1 MTVRVRIAPSPTG
14 KPHIG
19 TAYTSL
25 FNFIYAKKNGGDFIL
40 RIEDTDRSRFVEGA
54 EKDIIE
60 SLKWLGLEWKEG
72 PDIGG
77 PFAPYR
83 QSERLEIYEK
93 FVGNLVAENKAY
105 RCDCSP
111 ERLKEVRDDQQR
123 KGFPTHYDKKCRGL
137 NVKKSSNT
145 VVRLAVPEE
154 GETTFRDEVRGE
166 ITFNNKD
173 IDDQVLMKSDG
184 FPTYHLASVVDDNS
198 MEITHVIRAEEWL
211 TSTPKHVILYKAFG
225 WDLPKFIHL
234 PLLRNPDKS
243 KISKRKNPV
252 SINWYKEQ
260 GYLPSAFL
268 NYLATMGWSMPDGKE
283 IFSLEELINN
293 FSIKRIDPAGPVFDV
308 RKLDWM
314 NGEHIRKLDNKELV
328 ERLAEFTKVKKEDI
342 TRITPL
348 VKDRMKK
355 LSEFDSLTSYFF
367 EENVEI
373 EEKLIIQKGRDK
385 ESTKKVLQE
394 VCNLLIKL
402 EDWNKD
408 NLERALG
415 TKNDELEWTKK
426 DLFQTIRATITGLI
440 ASPPLFETLE
450 AIGRTKTLSRFEKAI
465 NLLSN

>member
-408 NLERALG
+408 NFERALG

>member
-145 VVRLAVPEE
+145 VVRLAVPEK

-243 KISKRKNPV
+243 KISNSRV
-252 SINWYKEQ
+252 VI
-260 GYLPSAFL
+260 
-268 NYLATMGWSMPDGKE
+268 
-283 IFSLEELINN
+283 
-293 FSIKRIDPAGPVFDV
+293 
-308 RKLDWM
+308 
-314 NGEHIRKLDNKELV
+314 IRN
-328 ERLAEFTKVKKEDI
+328 T
-342 TRITPL
+342 
-348 VKDRMKK
+348 
-355 LSEFDSLTSYFF
+355 
-367 EENVEI
+367 
-373 EEKLIIQKGRDK
+373 
-385 ESTKKVLQE
+385 
-394 VCNLLIKL
+394 
-402 EDWNKD
+402 
-408 NLERALG
+408 
-415 TKNDELEWTKK
+415 
-426 DLFQTIRATITGLI
+426 
-440 ASPPLFETLE
+440 
-450 AIGRTKTLSRFEKAI
+450 
-465 NLLSN
+465 